1 MNKLK
6 TKITKERCGFGGMYS
21 CGGYFDR
28 RHMLILYIV
37 FATIYIYLP
46 WNSKKTEDE
55 IGCEPY
61 MYGIQTF
68 STDNYTL
75 LKIFNSIFIQY
86 GNNCKILYMPWDYT
100 FIYRAIQ
107 SREDEKWYTIDYKL
121 DKFLWK
127 YSNKNKYFDKTIDV
141 VILDTYEYLEKHPDK
156 FYRTYNYKFEKLNQ
170 ESKCK
175 YYVCEY
181 CWRPKWLKWT
191 DKFSLKRR
199 TIEVEFENEMGPRVG
214 SWKGGV
220 LSCMFTMKENET
232 PEECI
237 KRMEK
242 EYTF

>member
-1 MNKLK
+1 MIKY
-6 TKITKERCGFGGMYS
+6 TKGRTGLGFCYCCS
-21 CGGYFDR
+21 GYFNR
-28 RHMLILYIV
+28 QHNIVLNLIFI
-37 FATIYIYLP
+37 TITIYLP
-46 WNSKKTEDE
+46 ILSKKTEDE

-61 MYGIQTF
+61 QYGIFTY

-86 GNNCKILYMPWDYT
+86 GLICKILYMPWDYT

-107 SREDEKWYTIDYKL
+107 SCKSKKWYIIDYKL
-121 DKFLWK
+121 DKFLNK
-127 YSNKNKYFDKTIDV
+127 YSNKNKYFNNTIDV
-141 VILDTYEYLEKHPDK
+141 VILDTYQYLEKYPDE
-156 FYRTYNYKFEKLNQ
+156 FYRTYNYRFEKLNQ

-181 CWRPKWLKWT
+181 CWRPKWLKWN
-191 DKFSLKRR
+191 DKFSLKKR

-214 SWKGGV
+214 TWKGGV
-220 LSCMFTMKENET
+220 LSCSFTMKENET

-242 EYTF
+242 EYNF